1 AAGVDTY
8 VRRGVGYVRM
18 VNPGA
23 CDRCI
28 ILAGKYY
35 ANNEGFLRHP
45 NCYCFHVQTN
55 PKAAEAEGLITD
67 PYDYFSSMSE
77 EEQNKRF
84 TKAGAQAIRDGAD
97 INQVVNAREGMSYAG
112 VSRD

>member
-1 AAGVDTY
+1 
-8 VRRGVGYVRM
+8 
-18 VNPGA
+18 
-23 CDRCI
+23 
-28 ILAGKYY
+28 
-35 ANNEGFLRHP
+35 
-45 NCYCFHVQTN
+45 CFHVQTN

-97 INQVVNAREGMSYAG
+97 INQVVNARKGMSYAG
-112 VSRD
+112 VSRDGTRRGQRARDVTTAGRSRRAHTGGIKNRLTPDAIYRQGLP